1 MDKKEEEE
9 KREEGDEAHFCQL
22 LFSRASNWSV
32 VLNEIYPLSTIS
44 VDFRNFPRV
53 VEYRSKQ
60 PGFKFERKK
69 EKEDSKKELIGNGDR
84 WSFLD
89 DSIYFNFI
97 IYANNETI

>member
-1 MDKKEEEE
+1 M
-9 KREEGDEAHFCQL
+9 
-22 LFSRASNWSV
+22 

-69 EKEDSKKELIGNGDR
+69 EKEDSKEELIGNGDR
-84 WSFLD
+84 RECWSFLD

-97 IYANNETI
+97 MCANNETI

>member
-1 MDKKEEEE
+1 M
-9 KREEGDEAHFCQL
+9 
-22 LFSRASNWSV
+22 

-69 EKEDSKKELIGNGDR
+69 EKEDSKEELIGNGDRRDR

-97 IYANNETI
+97 MYANNETI

>member
-1 MDKKEEEE
+1 M
-9 KREEGDEAHFCQL
+9 
-22 LFSRASNWSV
+22 

-69 EKEDSKKELIGNGDR
+69 EKEDSKEELIGNEDRRDR

-97 IYANNETI
+97 MYANNETI

>member
-1 MDKKEEEE
+1 M
-9 KREEGDEAHFCQL
+9 
-22 LFSRASNWSV
+22 

-69 EKEDSKKELIGNGDR
+69 EKEDSKEELIGNGDRRDR

-97 IYANNETI
+97 MCANNETI